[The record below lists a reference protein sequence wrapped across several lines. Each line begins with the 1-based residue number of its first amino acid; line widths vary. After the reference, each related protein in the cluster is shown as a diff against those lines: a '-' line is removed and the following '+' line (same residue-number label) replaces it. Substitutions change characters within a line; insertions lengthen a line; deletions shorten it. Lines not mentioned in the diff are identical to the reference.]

1 MNYEPKYQIG
11 EEVCIKMVVKD
22 IYIMADKGISY
33 NLEIPDSENQVVQN
47 TTVSIFHVKEEY
59 VERDNPKG
67 GQHGE
72 DNL

>member
-11 EEVCIKMVVKD
+11 EEVCIKMVVRD

-33 NLEIPDSENQVVQN
+33 NLEIPDSEDQVVRN
-47 TTVSIFHVKEEY
+47 TKVSIFSVKEEY

-67 GQHGE
+67 GQH
-72 DNL
+72 DK